1 MAALSPDTP
10 VAVIGAGTMGAGIAQ
25 VAATAG
31 HPVLLYDA
39 DVDAIKR
46 ALDAV
51 TGHLNRAI
59 EKGRMD
65 AGEAEAVRARIVPV
79 ASLEELAPAG
89 LVIEAVIE
97 NAAVKV
103 GLFAQLEEILGAEA
117 ILASNTS
124 SLSITE
130 LAAPLAHPPR
140 LAGMHF
146 FNPAPV
152 MALVEVIQGLE
163 TDPAIAAI
171 LVETATAWGKSP
183 VLCKSSPGFIVN
195 RIARPF
201 NNEAIRLLDEG
212 ATDVFTLDA
221 VMREAGGFRMGPGQL
236 MDLVGVDLNWDVANA
251 MHDSFFKD
259 PRFRPSRIQAEMVAA
274 GHHGR
279 KAGHGWY
286 DYAKGAETPPPQTAT
301 PAAPPSEVTVQGDLG
316 PAEALIARL
325 EEAGVKISRAD
336 GAEDHIC
343 ADGHVL
349 APTDGRMATERAA
362 GVEGPNLALF
372 DLALDYGVA
381 TRIAV
386 AVADQ
391 ADPATRTAA
400 AGLFQAAGIAVS
412 FIDDTPALL
421 LTRTVC
427 LLANFATDAMMQ
439 GVTDAAGIDTA
450 MLKGLNYPRGPL
462 AWADALGA
470 ARIVTV
476 LDNLQR
482 LYGDDRYR
490 ATPLMRRH
498 GWSGRPFHD

>member
-10 VAVIGAGTMGAGIAQ
+10 VAVIGAGTMGAGIAH
-25 VAATAG
+25 VAAAAG
-31 HPVLLYDA
+31 HPVLLFDA
-39 DVDAIKR
+39 DPDAAKR
-46 ALDAV
+46 ALHAIA
-51 TGHLNRAI
+51 GHLDRAI
-59 EKGRMD
+59 DKGRMVENEAD
-65 AGEAEAVRARIVPV
+65 AVLERIAPVEA
-79 ASLEELAPAG
+79 LEELATAG

-97 NAAVKV
+97 NAEIKV
-103 GLFAQLEEILGAEA
+103 GLFKQLEDILEPDA
-117 ILASNTS
+117 IIASNTS

-130 LAAPLAHPPR
+130 LAASLARPPR

-163 TDPAIAAI
+163 TDSGIAQT
-171 LVETATAWGKSP
+171 LVDTAAAWGKSP

-274 GHHGR
+274 GRHGR
-279 KAGHGWY
+279 KTKRGWD
-286 DYAKGAETPPPQTAT
+286 DYPEGAETPAPQTA
-301 PAAPPSEVTVQGDLG
+301 PQADPPSEVTAYGDLG
-316 PAEALIARL
+316 PANALLDRL
-325 EEAGVKISRAD
+325 EAAGVKISRAD
-336 GAEDHIC
+336 GPEGHIHV
-343 ADGHVL
+343 DGHSL
-349 APTDGRMATERAA
+349 ALTDGRMATERAA
-362 GVEGPNLALF
+362 GAEGPNLALF
-372 DLALDYGVA
+372 DLALDYGAA

-391 ADPATRTAA
+391 ADPSTRTAV

-412 FIDDTPALL
+412 FVDDTPALL

-462 AWADALGA
+462 AWADTLGA

-498 GWSGRPFHD
+498 AWSGQPFHG

>member
-1 MAALSPDTP
+1 MASLPPDTP
-10 VAVIGAGTMGAGIAQ
+10 VAVIGAGTMGAGIAH
-25 VAATAG
+25 VAAAAG
-31 HPVLLYDA
+31 HPVLLFDA
-39 DVDAIKR
+39 EAEAVKR
-46 ALDAV
+46 ALHAV
-51 TGHLNRAI
+51 GSHLDRAI

-65 AGEAEAVRARIVPV
+65 EREAEAVLARIEP
-79 ASLEELAPAG
+79 AARLEDLAPAG

-97 NAAVKV
+97 NAGVKV
-103 GLFAQLEEILGAEA
+103 ALFKQLEDILSAQA
-117 ILASNTS
+117 IIASNTS

-130 LAAPLAHPPR
+130 LAAPLARPER

-163 TDPAIAAI
+163 TDPGIASTLI
-171 LVETATAWGKSP
+171 DTAAAWGKSP
-183 VLCKSSPGFIVN
+183 VLCNSSPGFIVN

-201 NNEAIRLLDEG
+201 NNEAVRLLDEG
-212 ATDVFTLDA
+212 VTDVFTLDA
-221 VMREAGGFRMGPGQL
+221 VMREAGRFRMGPGQL
-236 MDLVGVDLNWDVANA
+236 MDLVGVDLNWDVAHA

-274 GHHGR
+274 GRHGR
-279 KAGHGWY
+279 KTRRGWY
-286 DYAKGAETPPPQTAT
+286 DYAEGAENPGPRTAEPSDPPAKI
-301 PAAPPSEVTVQGDLG
+301 EVRGDLG
-316 PAEALIARL
+316 PANALIDRL
-325 EEAGVKISRAD
+325 EEAGVEIARTDGSEGHIRA
-336 GAEDHIC
+336 GGHI
-343 ADGHVL
+343 L

-362 GVEGPNLALF
+362 GAEGPNLALF
-372 DLALDYGVA
+372 DFALDYGAA

-391 ADPATRTAA
+391 ADPATRAAA

-412 FIDDTPALL
+412 FVDDTPALL

-450 MLKGLNYPRGPL
+450 MLKGLNYPLGPL
-462 AWADALGA
+462 AWADVLGA

-498 GWSGRPFHD
+498 GWTGRPFHG

>member
-1 MAALSPDTP
+1 MAALPTETV
-10 VAVIGAGTMGAGIAQ
+10 VAVIGAGTMGAGIAH
-25 VAATAG
+25 VAAVGG
-31 HPVLLYDA
+31 HEVLLFDA
-39 DVDAIKR
+39 DPDAPHR
-46 ALDAV
+46 ALHAIG
-51 TGHLNRAI
+51 GHLDRAI
-59 EKGRMD
+59 DKGRMEE
-65 AGEAEAVRARIVPV
+65 GEADAVLERIAPV
-79 ASLEELAPAG
+79 KTLEELAPAG
-89 LVIEAVIE
+89 LVIEAVVE
-97 NAAVKV
+97 NAEIKV
-103 GLFAQLEEILGAEA
+103 GLFRKLEAILGADA

-130 LAAPLAHPPR
+130 LAAPLARPAR
-140 LAGMHF
+140 LVGMHF

-163 TDPAIAAI
+163 TDPESARTLVDTAA
-171 LVETATAWGKSP
+171 AWGKSP

-236 MDLVGVDLNWDVANA
+236 MDLVGLDMNWDVAHA

-274 GHHGR
+274 GRHGR
-279 KAGHGWY
+279 KTKRGWY
-286 DYAKGAETPPPQTAT
+286 DYAEGAENPEPQTAA
-301 PAAPPSEVTVQGDLG
+301 PAAAPAKVALCGDLG
-316 PAEALIARL
+316 PAQALVARL
-325 EEAGVKISRAD
+325 EESGVAVVRENGPGGHILVD
-336 GAEDHIC
+336 GRT
-343 ADGHVL
+343 L
-349 APTDGRMATERAA
+349 ALTDGRLATERAA
-362 GVEGPNLALF
+362 GPEGPNLALF
-372 DLALDYGVA
+372 DLALDYGAV

-391 ADPATRTAA
+391 ADAATKTAA

-412 FIDDTPALL
+412 FVDDTPGLL
-421 LTRTVC
+421 LTRTIC

-439 GVTDAAGIDTA
+439 GVADASGIDTA

-462 AWADALGA
+462 AWADAVGA
-470 ARIVTV
+470 AHVVTV

-482 LYGDDRYR
+482 TYGDDRYR

-498 GWSGRPFHD
+498 AWSGRSFHG